1 MLGVVIVRRWGFAD
15 VDGHVH
21 VQATFL
27 FVDGVADGIVLAIF
41 RVGQALVVG
50 EAAVFLVCAIV
61 VLAKTVCAVS
71 GVVAELRAV
80 GDCRCAVNDDR
91 GG

>member
-1 MLGVVIVRRWGFAD
+1 M
-15 VDGHVH
+15 
-21 VQATFL
+21 QATFL
-27 FVDGVADGIVLAIF
+27 FVDGVDDGIVLAIS
-41 RVGQALVVG
+41 RVGPALVVG
-50 EAAVFLVCAIV
+50 EAALFLVGAIV